1 MQRQDSY
8 EYPFAGTTSPKYTS
22 THNTSSA
29 FSASANPNE
38 DWTKISDL
46 AERRRI
52 QNRIAQRNY
61 RESDHGTARRTKAGR
76 VFINAFPGKKIKRRL
91 EDLERR
97 AGSSSASPEQ
107 SHAVLVPPV
116 QPRRKTDEGV
126 KRQKS
131 RSERPGKDRKT
142 SSDMPSN
149 SSGSGKD
156 DRSGI
161 YFREY
166 PRDVSRSPPP
176 AFSYSCP
183 LPDPAIQAP
192 YPQNAPFNA
201 GPGHFADF
209 PPQPLYLPPLP
220 VTLPSMSSFDPAY
233 VKSESLFCDEDMFGQ
248 FNMGYSSLT
257 GMEIPAGQMY
267 QESNVH
273 VSIPKGII
281 CLLRPSTLLSILK

>member
-8 EYPFAGTTSPKYTS
+8 EYSFTGTTSPKYSS

-61 RESDHGTARRTKAGR
+61 R
-76 VFINAFPGKKIKRRL
+76 KKIKRRL

-107 SHAVLVPPV
+107 SHAVLVPQA
-116 QPRRKTDEGV
+116 QPRRKPDEGV

-131 RSERPGKDRKT
+131 KSSRNP
-142 SSDMPSN
+142 SSDVSSN
-149 SSGSGKD
+149 PCGSVKD
-156 DRSGI
+156 DRSNV
-161 YFREY
+161 YFRPY
-166 PRDVSRSPPP
+166 PRELSRSPPP
-176 AFSYSCP
+176 AFSYTSP
-183 LPDPAIQAP
+183 LPEPGIQAP
-192 YPQNAPFNA
+192 YPQHAPFNA
-201 GPGHFADF
+201 SPSHFTDYPA
-209 PPQPLYLPPLP
+209 QSLYLPPLP
-220 VTLPSMSSFDPAY
+220 VTLPSMSSFDAGF
-233 VKSESLFCDEDMFGQ
+233 VKNESLFGEEDMFGG
-248 FNMGYSSLT
+248 FNLGYSPLT
-257 GMEIPAGQMY
+257 GMDIPAGQIY

-273 VSIPKGII
+273 TPPLSHSHSFEYSRAGSPATIFPGTPSSIPDSPRLVI
-281 CLLRPSTLLSILK
+281 R